1 VDATYRGVPV
11 ARSDPN
17 EQFRRYQRQL
27 EREAAREQAKIASA
41 TAREQ
46 AKEAKQRQL
55 ADRIGEAAEL
65 TARAEAQLQ
74 QLQDLLVN
82 AVAHPVRPLALDSLR
97 RTMPTMTL
105 DLGVDATPHR
115 PPRWEDFIPPEPGAL
130 TRALGRSRYERTV
143 AEARSKFDEARHQH
157 AMNEVARE
165 ARVATAQQQH
175 DAQIA
180 KIARD
185 VAEFNERLDRMA
197 DGLAVRDRHA
207 VSDYFEIV
215 IHSIADPAGFPAA
228 RRAGYIPESG
238 LLVLEWDL
246 PRFDVVPENKAFNY
260 VQRSDTIKPTPLA
273 VAIRR
278 TTYRQ
283 LIAAIALR
291 AVWLAFNSDPDELI
305 DTVVVNGMLDEI
317 DGSTGQDVRLT
328 LITLRATREQFAKI
342 RIDRVKPVECVQKY
356 FGANVSEHPEELQAV
371 EPVISFDMA
380 DPRVIDPIDVL
391 SEIDQRPNLLDL
403 DGYGFEHF
411 IQNLFAKMNL
421 EVQVF
426 KPGGD
431 GGVDCVVYDRTAV
444 FGGKY
449 VVQAKRY
456 AKTVPPSAVRDLYG
470 TMLSEGA
477 TKGLLITTAGFGP
490 SSYDWAN
497 NKPLHLISA
506 TELLGLCR
514 KYDIPARIVPKTPP
528 PKRK

>member
-1 VDATYRGVPV
+1 MDDTYGGVSV

-17 EQFRRYQRQL
+17 EQFRRYQRRL
-27 EREAAREQAKIASA
+27 EQEAAREQAKAA
-41 TAREQ
+41 AAAAREQ

-55 ADRIGEAAEL
+55 ADLISQAAEL
-65 TARAEAQLQ
+65 TAGAEVRLEQLQ
-74 QLQDLLVN
+74 NLLVN
-82 AVAHPVRPLALDSLR
+82 AVAHPVRRDVLGSLR
-97 RTMPTMTL
+97 RTVRTITL
-105 DLGVDATPHR
+105 DLGADASPR
-115 PPRWEDFIPPEPGAL
+115 RAPRWEDFAPPEPGVL
-130 TRALGRSRYERTV
+130 TRALGRTRHERAV
-143 AEARSKFDEARHQH
+143 AEARSAFDDARRRHTIDEA
-157 AMNEVARE
+157 ARE

-175 DAQIA
+175 DAQVA
-180 KIARD
+180 ALARE
-185 VAEFNERLDRMA
+185 VAQHNESLDQMM
-197 DGLAVRDRHA
+197 DGLAARDRHA
-207 VSDYFEIV
+207 VSNYFEVAIR
-215 IHSIADPAGFPAA
+215 SITDPDGFPTD

-246 PRFDVVPENKAFNY
+246 PRFDVVPEHKAFTY
-260 VQRSDTIKPTPLA
+260 VQRSGTFKPTPLA
-273 VAIRR
+273 DAVRR

-291 AVWLAFNSDPDELI
+291 AVWLAFHSDPGELI
-305 DTVVVNGMLDEI
+305 DTVVVNGMLDDI
-317 DGSTGQDVRLT
+317 DGSTGRDVRLT

-356 FGANVSEHPEELQAV
+356 FGASVSEHPDELQAV

-477 TKGLLITTAGFGP
+477 TKGLLITTSGFGP

-514 KYDIPARIVPKTPP
+514 KYDIPARIVPKNPP